1 MIPTESPTNME
12 RNIFVYVFIP
22 YSLINGH
29 PESPDYDTPTTRAEL
44 TKAFAELNVQW
55 KWQPITFENLHDV
68 IEEIASSEN
77 RDGIVVLNF
86 CDGDEVNGFPGVSV
100 VRSLE
105 AAAIA
110 FSGADSHYYHITT
123 SKILMKQCFERA
135 QVMTAPYMAITD
147 VKKDITGL
155 CARLGT
161 PVIVKPAISAASYGI
176 TLKSIV
182 STDDD
187 VFLQVEELINGR
199 HACIFPKG
207 TIFAERFI
215 SGPEFTVFVVGSSG
229 PPDGVKVYHPVERA
243 FNEKLPPS
251 ERFLSF
257 ERYWG
262 LYQEELP
269 MPSDEPLY
277 QYRLVKCED
286 LTARISSLARRAYM
300 SVGGCGYGRVD
311 IRMEND
317 SKELFVL
324 EVNSNCGISSDDQTS
339 VGQILNLS
347 GRSYANL
354 LSDILND
361 ALARHPSVG

>member
-1 MIPTESPTNME
+1 ME
-12 RNIFVYVFIP
+12 RNIFVVVFIP
-22 YSLINGH
+22 YSLNNGH

-44 TKAFAELNVQW
+44 AEAFTELNIRW
-55 KWQPITFENLHDV
+55 KWQPITFENLNDV
-68 IEEIASSEN
+68 IEDIASLQHQDST
-77 RDGIVVLNF
+77 VVLNF
-86 CDGDEVNGFPGVSV
+86 CDGDEINGFPGISV
-100 VRSLE
+100 VRALE

-110 FSGADSHYYHITT
+110 FSGADSHYYTTTT
-123 SKILMKQCFERA
+123 SKILMKHYFDRA
-135 QVMTAPYMAITD
+135 QVMTAPYIAITD
-147 VKKDITGL
+147 TKKDITGV

-187 VFLQVEELINGR
+187 VLLQAEELINGR
-199 HACIFPKG
+199 HACVFPKG
-207 TIFAERFI
+207 TIFAEKFI
-215 SGPEFTVFVVGSSG
+215 SGPEFTVLVVGSSSHPEG
-229 PPDGVKVYHPVERA
+229 LKVYHPVERA

-262 LYQEELP
+262 LYREESPL
-269 MPSDEPLY
+269 PSDEPLY
-277 QYRLVKCED
+277 QYRLVEGEELKD
-286 LTARISSLARRAYM
+286 RIRVLARRAYL

-311 IRMEND
+311 IRMDND
-317 SKELFVL
+317 SKDLFVL

-339 VGQILNLS
+339 VGQILRLS
-347 GRSYANL
+347 GASFANL

-361 ALARHPSVG
+361 ALARHPSVGSISL